1 MKKDLGLYIH
11 IPFCV
16 KKCEY
21 CDFLSWNAEEEERQ
35 QYVAA
40 LLSEIE
46 SYREFAKGYRVSTIF
61 IGGGTPSVLL
71 PKQMEDIL
79 QKIYEIFELE
89 RRAEITIEVNPGTV
103 DEEKLQCYKEN
114 GVNRLSM
121 GLQSVKD
128 EKLRLLGRIHT
139 YQEFVESY
147 ELARKAGFDNIS
159 IDLISSVPGQTLQEW
174 KEELETAAAQNP
186 EHISVYQ
193 LIIEEG
199 TPFYEK
205 YAEHPEL
212 LPDEETSR
220 EIYLWTGKFL
230 KEAGYEQYEISNY
243 AKPGKESR
251 HNLKYWERGD
261 YLGLG
266 LGAAS
271 MVRNIRMSNTKDMRT
286 YLERCDKPK
295 TMREDVQFLEEPRQ
309 MEEFMFL
316 GLRKTRG
323 VSKKEFKRIFGREM
337 DMVYEKALHKC
348 LENGMLLE
356 HKDRI
361 FLSEEGTLLSNM
373 VLSEFLLQNKNRK
386 NRGGIV

>member
-21 CDFLSWNAEEEERQ
+21 CDFLSWNAGEEERQ

-89 RRAEITIEVNPGTV
+89 RRPEITVEVNPGTV
-103 DEEKLQCYKEN
+103 DEKKLQCYKEN

-373 VLSEFLLQNKNRK
+373 VLSEFLFDL
-386 NRGGIV
+386 

>member
-16 KKCEY
+16 KKCDY
-21 CDFLSWNAEEEERQ
+21 CDFLSWNAGEEERQ

-89 RRAEITIEVNPGTV
+89 RRPEITIEVNPGTV

-212 LPDEETSR
+212 LPDEETGR

-348 LENGMLLE
+348 LENGMLLA

-373 VLSEFLLQNKNRK
+373 VLSEFLFDL
-386 NRGGIV
+386 

>member
-1 MKKDLGLYIH
+1 MKKDLGLYVH

-16 KKCEY
+16 RKCEY
-21 CDFLSWNAEEEERQ
+21 CDFLSWSAGEEERQ

-89 RRAEITIEVNPGTV
+89 RRPEITIEVNPGTV

-373 VLSEFLLQNKNRK
+373 VLSEFLFD
-386 NRGGIV
+386 

>member
-1 MKKDLGLYIH
+1 MRNDLGLYLH
-11 IPFCV
+11 IPFCM
-16 KKCEY
+16 KKCGY
-21 CDFLSWNAEEEERQ
+21 CDFLSWKGTEEEQEI
-35 QYVAA
+35 YVQS
-40 LLSEIE
+40 LIREIG
-46 SYREFAKGYRVSTIF
+46 SYEEFAKNYKVSTVF
-61 IGGGTPSVLL
+61 VGGGTPSILTGE
-71 PKQMEDIL
+71 QMER
-79 QKIYEIFELE
+79 IFDAISKVFWLE
-89 RRAEITIEVNPGTV
+89 KRPEITLEMNPGTV
-103 DEEKLQCYKEN
+103 TVEKLKAYKRA

-121 GLQSVKD
+121 GLQSVKN
-128 EKLRLLGRIHT
+128 ENLKMLGRVHT
-139 YQEFVESY
+139 YEEFLHSY
-147 ELARKAGFDNIS
+147 ELARQEKFDNIS

-174 KEELETAAAQNP
+174 KEELEIAAVQNP

-220 EIYLWTGKFL
+220 EIYLWTGRFL

-271 MVRNIRMSNTKDMRT
+271 MVRNIRMSNTKDMKT

-323 VSKKEFKRIFGREM
+323 VSKKEFRRIFGREM

-373 VLSEFLLQNKNRK
+373 VLSEFLFD
-386 NRGGIV
+386 

>member
-11 IPFCV
+11 IPFCAR
-16 KKCEY
+16 KCEY
-21 CDFLSWNAEEEERQ
+21 CDFLSWSAGEEERE
-35 QYVAA
+35 QYVEA
-40 LLSEIE
+40 LLLEIE
-46 SYREFAKGYRVSTIF
+46 SYRGFAKGYRVSTIF

-71 PKQMEDIL
+71 PKQMERIL
-79 QKIYEIFELE
+79 QKVYEVFELE
-89 RRAEITIEVNPGTV
+89 KRPEITIEINPGTV
-103 DEEKLQCYKEN
+103 NEEKLQCYKEN

-121 GLQSVKD
+121 GLQSVNN

-139 YQEFVESY
+139 YQDFVGSY
-147 ELARKAGFDNIS
+147 ELARKVGFDNIS
-159 IDLISSVPGQTLQEW
+159 LDLISSIPGQTLQDW
-174 KEELETAAAQNP
+174 KKELETATAQKP

-243 AKPGKESR
+243 TKSGKESR

-271 MVRNIRMSNTKDMRT
+271 MVRNIRMSNTKDMKT
-286 YLERCDKPK
+286 YLERCTQPK

-323 VSKKEFKRIFGREM
+323 VSKKEFRRTFGREM

-373 VLSEFLLQNKNRK
+373 VLSEFLFDL
-386 NRGGIV
+386 

>member
-1 MKKDLGLYIH
+1 MKKDLGLYVH

-16 KKCEY
+16 RKCEY
-21 CDFLSWNAEEEERQ
+21 CDFLSWSAGEEERE
-35 QYVAA
+35 QYVNA

-46 SYREFAKGYRVSTIF
+46 SYRDFVKGYRVLTIF
-61 IGGGTPSVLL
+61 VGGGTPSVLR
-71 PKQMEDIL
+71 PKQMERIL
-79 QKIYEIFELE
+79 QKIYEVFELE
-89 RRAEITIEVNPGTV
+89 KRPEITIEVNPGTV
-103 DEEKLQCYKEN
+103 DEEKLQCYKAN

-139 YQEFVESY
+139 YQEFAESY
-147 ELARKAGFDNIS
+147 ELARKVGFDNIS

-174 KEELETAAAQNP
+174 KEELEIAAVQNP

-220 EIYLWTGKFL
+220 EIYLWTGRFL

-271 MVRNIRMSNTKDMRT
+271 MVRNIRMSNTKDMKT

-323 VSKKEFKRIFGREM
+323 VSKKEFRRIFGREM

-373 VLSEFLLQNKNRK
+373 VLSEFLFD
-386 NRGGIV
+386 

>member
-21 CDFLSWNAEEEERQ
+21 CDFLSWNAGEEERQ

-348 LENGMLLE
+348 LENGMLLA

-373 VLSEFLLQNKNRK
+373 VLSEFLFDL
-386 NRGGIV
+386 

>member
-1 MKKDLGLYIH
+1 MKKDLGLYVH

-16 KKCEY
+16 RKCEY
-21 CDFLSWNAEEEERQ
+21 CDFLSWSAGEEERE
-35 QYVAA
+35 QYVNA

-46 SYREFAKGYRVSTIF
+46 SYRDFVKGYRVSTIF
-61 IGGGTPSVLL
+61 VGGGTPSVLR
-71 PKQMEDIL
+71 PKQMERIL
-79 QKIYEIFELE
+79 QKIYEVFELE
-89 RRAEITIEVNPGTV
+89 KRPEITIEVNPGTV
-103 DEEKLQCYKEN
+103 DEEKLQCYKAN

-139 YQEFVESY
+139 YQEFAESY
-147 ELARKAGFDNIS
+147 ELARKVGFDNIS

-174 KEELETAAAQNP
+174 KEELEIAAVQNP

-220 EIYLWTGKFL
+220 EIYLWTGRFL

-271 MVRNIRMSNTKDMRT
+271 MVRNIRMSNTKDMKT

-323 VSKKEFKRIFGREM
+323 VSKKEFRRIFGREM

-348 LENGMLLE
+348 LENRMLLE

-373 VLSEFLLQNKNRK
+373 VLSEFLFD
-386 NRGGIV
+386 

>member
-16 KKCEY
+16 RKCEY
-21 CDFLSWNAEEEERQ
+21 CDFLSWSAGEEERE
-35 QYVAA
+35 QYVEA
-40 LLSEIE
+40 LLLEIE
-46 SYREFAKGYRVSTIF
+46 SYREFAKGYRVSTVF

-71 PKQMEDIL
+71 PKQMERIL
-79 QKIYEIFELE
+79 QKVYEVFELE
-89 RRAEITIEVNPGTV
+89 KRPEITIEINPGTV
-103 DEEKLQCYKEN
+103 NEEKLQCYKEN

-121 GLQSVKD
+121 GLQSVNN

-139 YQEFVESY
+139 YQDFVGSY
-147 ELARKAGFDNIS
+147 ELARKVGFDNIS
-159 IDLISSVPGQTLQEW
+159 LDLISSIPGQTLQDW
-174 KEELETAAAQNP
+174 KKELETAVAQKP

-205 YAEHPEL
+205 YVEYPEL

-243 AKPGKESR
+243 TKPGKESR

-271 MVRNIRMSNTKDMRT
+271 MVRNIRMSNTKDMKT
-286 YLERCDKPK
+286 YLERCTQPK

-323 VSKKEFKRIFGREM
+323 VSKKEFRRTFGREM

-373 VLSEFLLQNKNRK
+373 VLSEFLFDL
-386 NRGGIV
+386 

>member
-11 IPFCV
+11 IPFCAR
-16 KKCEY
+16 KCEY
-21 CDFLSWNAEEEERQ
+21 CDFLSWSAGEEERE
-35 QYVAA
+35 QYVEA
-40 LLSEIE
+40 LLLEIE
-46 SYREFAKGYRVSTIF
+46 SYREFAKGYRVSTVF

-71 PKQMEDIL
+71 PKQMERIL
-79 QKIYEIFELE
+79 QKVYEVFELE
-89 RRAEITIEVNPGTV
+89 KRPEITIEINPGTV
-103 DEEKLQCYKEN
+103 NEEKLQCYKEN

-121 GLQSVKD
+121 GLQSVNN

-139 YQEFVESY
+139 YQDFVGSY
-147 ELARKAGFDNIS
+147 ELARKVGFDNIS
-159 IDLISSVPGQTLQEW
+159 LDLISSIPGQTLQDW
-174 KEELETAAAQNP
+174 KKELETATAQKP

-243 AKPGKESR
+243 TKSGKESR

-271 MVRNIRMSNTKDMRT
+271 MVRNIRMSNTKDMKT
-286 YLERCDKPK
+286 YLERCTQPK

-323 VSKKEFKRIFGREM
+323 VSKKEFRRTFGREM

-373 VLSEFLLQNKNRK
+373 VLSEFLFDL
-386 NRGGIV
+386 

>member
-1 MKKDLGLYIH
+1 MKKDLGLYVH

-16 KKCEY
+16 RKCEY
-21 CDFLSWNAEEEERQ
+21 CDFLSWSVGEEERE
-35 QYVAA
+35 QYVNA

-46 SYREFAKGYRVSTIF
+46 SYRDFAKGYRVSTIF
-61 IGGGTPSVLL
+61 VGGGTPSVLL
-71 PKQMEDIL
+71 PKQMERIL
-79 QKIYEIFELE
+79 QKIYEVFELE
-89 RRAEITIEVNPGTV
+89 KRPEITIEVNPGTV

-114 GVNRLSM
+114 KVNRLSM

-128 EKLRLLGRIHT
+128 ERLRLLGRIHT
-139 YQEFVESY
+139 YQEFAESY
-147 ELARKAGFDNIS
+147 ELARKVGFDNIS

-174 KEELETAAAQNP
+174 KEELEIAAVQNP

-220 EIYLWTGKFL
+220 EIYLWTGRFL

-271 MVRNIRMSNTKDMRT
+271 MVRNIRMSNTKDMKT

-323 VSKKEFKRIFGREM
+323 VSKKEFRRIFGREI

-373 VLSEFLLQNKNRK
+373 VLSEFLFDL
-386 NRGGIV
+386 

>member
-11 IPFCV
+11 IPFCAR
-16 KKCEY
+16 KCEY
-21 CDFLSWNAEEEERQ
+21 CDFLSWSAGEEERE
-35 QYVAA
+35 QYVEA
-40 LLSEIE
+40 LLLEIE
-46 SYREFAKGYRVSTIF
+46 SYREFAKGYRVSTVF

-71 PKQMEDIL
+71 PKQMERIL
-79 QKIYEIFELE
+79 QKVYEVFELE
-89 RRAEITIEVNPGTV
+89 KRPEITIEINPGTV
-103 DEEKLQCYKEN
+103 NEEKLQCYKEN

-121 GLQSVKD
+121 GLQSVNN

-139 YQEFVESY
+139 YQDFVGSY
-147 ELARKAGFDNIS
+147 ELARKVGFDNIS
-159 IDLISSVPGQTLQEW
+159 LDLISSIPGQTLQDW
-174 KEELETAAAQNP
+174 KKELETATAQKP

-243 AKPGKESR
+243 TKSGKESR

-271 MVRNIRMSNTKDMRT
+271 MVRNIRMSNTKDMKT
-286 YLERCDKPK
+286 YLERCTQPK

-373 VLSEFLLQNKNRK
+373 VLSEFLFDL
-386 NRGGIV
+386 

>member
-1 MKKDLGLYIH
+1 MKKDLGLYVH

-16 KKCEY
+16 RKCEY
-21 CDFLSWNAEEEERQ
+21 CDFLSWSAGEEERE
-35 QYVAA
+35 QYVNA

-46 SYREFAKGYRVSTIF
+46 SYRDFVKGYRVSTIF
-61 IGGGTPSVLL
+61 VGGGTPSVLR
-71 PKQMEDIL
+71 PKQMERIL
-79 QKIYEIFELE
+79 QKIYEVFELE
-89 RRAEITIEVNPGTV
+89 KRPEITIEVNPGTV
-103 DEEKLQCYKEN
+103 DEEKLQCYKAN

-139 YQEFVESY
+139 YQEFAESY
-147 ELARKAGFDNIS
+147 ELARKVGFDNIS

-174 KEELETAAAQNP
+174 KEELEIAAVQNP

-220 EIYLWTGKFL
+220 EIYLWTGRFL

-271 MVRNIRMSNTKDMRT
+271 MVRNIRMSNTKDMKT

-323 VSKKEFKRIFGREM
+323 VSKKEFRRIFGREM

-348 LENGMLLE
+348 LENEIGRA
-356 HKDRI
+356 H
-361 FLSEEGTLLSNM
+361 
-373 VLSEFLLQNKNRK
+373 V
-386 NRGGIV
+386 